1 MATFYADVEVDV
13 DEFLESLSSRETDE
27 LITALIDDG
36 YLKKDCRIDESTRPS
51 SIEYKL
57 QEKIESGFWK
67 LSLEDQDTITKILDK
82 IVI

>member
-1 MATFYADVEVDV
+1 MPTFYADVEVDV

-36 YLKKDCRIDESTRPS
+36 YLKKDCRTDESTRPY
-51 SIEYKL
+51 SIECQL

>member
-36 YLKKDCRIDESTRPS
+36 YLKKDCRADESTRPY
-51 SIEYKL
+51 SIEYQL